1 MKKISLKKS
10 FILSLLF
17 LSACSIFNTSG
28 SNIENSQGNN
38 PNNNA
43 QVTQSAQVQDNLNN
57 VLQNN
62 GSFSTLNISDI
73 EILWLIPNEPTEGFI
88 LSYGFSEN
96 SLDNKIKL
104 MSNELQEVADPVYN
118 KVYRYILKNI
128 PRDKIVYL
136 QLTAFNGNNFS
147 LPSKIFTLRAN

>member
-28 SNIENSQGNN
+28 SNIKNSQGNN

-43 QVTQSAQVQDNLNN
+43 QVTEAAQVQDNLND

-62 GSFSTLNISDI
+62 GSFSTSNISDI

>member
-1 MKKISLKKS
+1 
-10 FILSLLF
+10 
-17 LSACSIFNTSG
+17 
-28 SNIENSQGNN
+28 
-38 PNNNA
+38 
-43 QVTQSAQVQDNLNN
+43 
-57 VLQNN
+57 
-62 GSFSTLNISDI
+62 
-73 EILWLIPNEPTEGFI
+73 
-88 LSYGFSEN
+88 
-96 SLDNKIKL
+96 

>member
-38 PNNNA
+38 PNSNA
-43 QVTQSAQVQDNLNN
+43 QVTEAAQVQDNLNN

-62 GSFSTLNISDI
+62 GSFSTSNISDI

>member
-10 FILSLLF
+10 
-17 LSACSIFNTSG
+17 
-28 SNIENSQGNN
+28 
-38 PNNNA
+38 
-43 QVTQSAQVQDNLNN
+43 
-57 VLQNN
+57 
-62 GSFSTLNISDI
+62 
-73 EILWLIPNEPTEGFI
+73 FI

>member
-43 QVTQSAQVQDNLNN
+43 QVTEAGD
-57 VLQNN
+57 
-62 GSFSTLNISDI
+62 G
-73 EILWLIPNEPTEGFI
+73 
-88 LSYGFSEN
+88 
-96 SLDNKIKL
+96 K
-104 MSNELQEVADPVYN
+104 
-118 KVYRYILKNI
+118 
-128 PRDKIVYL
+128 PRVVI
-136 QLTAFNGNNFS
+136 
-147 LPSKIFTLRAN
+147 

>member
-38 PNNNA
+38 SNNNA
-43 QVTQSAQVQDNLNN
+43 QVTEAAQVQDNLNN

>member
-43 QVTQSAQVQDNLNN
+43 QVTEASQVQDNLND

-62 GSFSTLNISDI
+62 GSFSTSNISDI

-88 LSYGFSEN
+88 LSYGFNEN